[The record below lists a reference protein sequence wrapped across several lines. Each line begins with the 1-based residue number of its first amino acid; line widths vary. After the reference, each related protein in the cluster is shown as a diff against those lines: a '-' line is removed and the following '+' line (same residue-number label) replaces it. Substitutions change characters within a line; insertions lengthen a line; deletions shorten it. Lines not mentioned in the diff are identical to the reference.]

1 MKTKT
6 NIEQVQAAVG
16 ATLNSICSS
25 DLTGDLYLGL
35 APVTSNV
42 IIVLARADGTCWI
55 IDEDGISASAA
66 VNAVDACHRMGAQ
79 ELNLAAF
86 ALTDSTAHQPCAG
99 PGSAKPDTESWEIR
113 RRKALELI
121 VEMSRALIT
130 HHVAPTQLAIETLHK
145 VRETRGVVDAELA
158 GIEFNIDGDGT
169 LNFGYTDKMIDIDF
183 WPETGRGVWTVGI
196 NGRSFDRLADALDQ
210 ARKEA
215 RMSPQARLIAAI
227 LG

>member
-16 ATLNSICSS
+16 AQLNSICSS

-35 APVTSNV
+35 APVTSSV

-66 VNAVDACHRMGAQ
+66 VNAVDACHRMGTQ

-86 ALTDSTAHQPCAG
+86 AMTDSTAHQPCG
-99 PGSAKPDTESWEIR
+99 ENGQKPSDETWTVI

-130 HHVAPTQLAIETLHK
+130 HHVAPTQLAVETLHK

-210 ARKEA
+210 AQKEA

>member
-1 MKTKT
+1 MKPKT
-6 NIEQVQAAVG
+6 TIEQVQSAVG

-25 DLTGDLYLGL
+25 DLTGDLYIGL
-35 APVTSNV
+35 APVTSSV
-42 IIVLARADGTCWI
+42 ILVLARADGTCWI
-55 IDEDGISASAA
+55 MDEDGISAKKA
-66 VNAVDACHRMGAQ
+66 VNSVDACHRMGTQ

-86 ALTDSTAHQPCAG
+86 SLTDSTAHQPCAG
-99 PGSAKPDTESWEIR
+99 LKSTKPDPKSWEII

-121 VEMSRALIT
+121 VDMSRAIVT

-145 VRETRGVVDAELA
+145 VREHRGCVDAELA
-158 GIEFNIDGDGT
+158 GIEFNIDGDGV
-169 LNFGYTDKMIDIDF
+169 LHFGYTDKMIDIDF
-183 WPETGRGVWTVGI
+183 WPETCVWTVGI
-196 NGRSFDRLADALDQ
+196 NGRGFDRLADALDQ

>member
-1 MKTKT
+1 MKPKT
-6 NIEQVQAAVG
+6 TIEQVQSAVG

-35 APVTSNV
+35 APVTANV
-42 IIVLARADGTCWI
+42 ILVLARADGTAWI
-55 IDEDGISASAA
+55 MDVDGISANAA
-66 VNAVDACHRMGAQ
+66 VAAVDACHRMGHQ

-99 PGSAKPDTESWEIR
+99 TKEEKPDPKSWEII
-113 RRKALELI
+113 RRKSLELI
-121 VEMSRALIT
+121 VDMSKALVT
-130 HHVAPTQLAIETLHK
+130 HNVAPTQLAIETLHK
-145 VRETRGVVDAELA
+145 VREHRGCVDAELA
-158 GIEFNIDGDGT
+158 GIEFNINGDGV
-169 LNFGYTDKMIDIDF
+169 LNFSYTDKMLDIDF
-183 WPETGRGVWTVGI
+183 WPETCVWTVGI

>member
-35 APVTSNV
+35 APVTSSV

-55 IDEDGISASAA
+55 MDEDGISANAA

-86 ALTDSTAHQPCAG
+86 ALTDSTAHQPCG
-99 PGSAKPDTESWEIR
+99 ENGKKPDDETWTLI

-130 HHVAPTQLAIETLHK
+130 HHVAPTQLAVETLHK

-158 GIEFNIDGDGT
+158 GIEMNIDGDGK

>member
-35 APVTSNV
+35 APVTSSV
-42 IIVLARADGTCWI
+42 IIVLARADGTCWVM
-55 IDEDGISASAA
+55 DEDGISASAA

-86 ALTDSTAHQPCAG
+86 ALTDSTAHQPCG
-99 PGSAKPDTESWEIR
+99 ESSGKLDNETWTVI

-169 LNFGYTDKMIDIDF
+169 LNFAYTDKMIDIDF

>member
-1 MKTKT
+1 MKNKT

-35 APVTSNV
+35 APVTSSV

-55 IDEDGISASAA
+55 MDEDGISANAA

-86 ALTDSTAHQPCAG
+86 ALTDSTAHQPCG
-99 PGSAKPDTESWEIR
+99 ENGQKPNDETWTIT

-158 GIEFNIDGDGT
+158 GIEMNIDGDGT